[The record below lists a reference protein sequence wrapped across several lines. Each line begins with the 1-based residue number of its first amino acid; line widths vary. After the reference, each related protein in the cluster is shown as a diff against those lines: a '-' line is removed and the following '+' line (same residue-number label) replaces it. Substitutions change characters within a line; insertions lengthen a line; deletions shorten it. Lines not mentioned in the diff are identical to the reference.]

1 MAKKEPELLT
11 DAELCSIF
19 RITKVTLRTHLKNNE
34 YVGRIKHLRVGGQ
47 RRWSRK
53 AVEAFINGKQ
63 G

>member
-1 MAKKEPELLT
+1 MAKQETELLT

-19 RITKVTLRTHLKNNE
+19 RITKVTLRTHLKNKE
-34 YVGRIKHLRVGGQ
+34 YVGRIKFVQVGGQ

-53 AVEAFINGKQ
+53 AVMAFINGKQ